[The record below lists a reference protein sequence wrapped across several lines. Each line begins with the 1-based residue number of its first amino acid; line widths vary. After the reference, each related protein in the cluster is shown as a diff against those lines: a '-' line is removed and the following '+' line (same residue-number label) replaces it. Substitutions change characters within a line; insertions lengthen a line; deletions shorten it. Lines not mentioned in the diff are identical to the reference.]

1 MLRKSRLFPS
11 QFDARSSFSLLFLGL
26 LLANSLAA
34 QLAGEAE
41 PPKAGPVEILKLDD
55 VKPGMKATAWT
66 VFKGNTAEPVPVE
79 VLGVM
84 KNSFGPGQD
93 VIIAK
98 LGGKATRTNVAAGMS
113 GSPVYYE
120 GKLIGAISLRYSVFS
135 PDAIAGITPIE
146 LMLEIDQLDKS
157 RPLGVKLWRP
167 ADSPGVESA
176 QGIVPSAVSGEE
188 LALEIWNSAGLIPP
202 PSHVTAIETPLTF
215 SGVHDDVLK
224 LFGGYFRKAG
234 VLAMQGG
241 AGGGSSTVEGKA
253 SGSLNPGEPVAAV
266 LVSGDLSISGI
277 GTVTYNDGERV
288 LAFGHALFN
297 VGPIEMPMAEADVLT
312 VLASKFSPVKLA
324 NSAAIVGALHQDR
337 HSGIMGVLGDTAA
350 MIPVSV
356 RVRRFG
362 DEDNLLG
369 EKNIRFEVFQNRKWT
384 PPLLTLVLYN
394 SVFQLNEFAAE
405 STLRLTGRI
414 ELDGEHQIP
423 LQAMRT
429 TTELPVPAPLALA
442 SWVGMKVHRLLRSS
456 GEIPTL
462 KQIDVTIDLIPG
474 RRFAAVDHAWLEKTT
489 VRPGD
494 EVRGKVF
501 LRPYRGERIE
511 TPFKIRIPSSA
522 PKGRLR
528 LLVSDAQT
536 LNRATQIAA
545 ARTRLPNLSET
556 VSLMNKEHGNH
567 QLFISLLQSNVTAR
581 LEARTLPNLPLSV
594 LNVMRQSSKQRLWLE
609 YESPLEQFPIA
620 FDSIVSGSYSI
631 DLRVE

>member
-1 MLRKSRLFPS
+1 M
-11 QFDARSSFSLLFLGL
+11 
-26 LLANSLAA
+26 
-34 QLAGEAE
+34 
-41 PPKAGPVEILKLDD
+41 EILKLGE

-98 LGGKATRTNVAAGMS
+98 LGGKAARTNVAAGMS

-157 RPLGVKLWRP
+157 RPLEVKLSRP

-188 LALEIWNSAGLIPP
+188 LALEIWNSAGAIPA

-241 AGGGSSTVEGKA
+241 AGGGSSTVGGKA

-337 HSGIMGVLGDTAA
+337 HSGIMGVLGDTAS

-405 STLRLTGRI
+405 STLRLRGRI
-414 ELDGEHQIP
+414 EIDGEHTIP

-556 VSLMNKEHGNH
+556 VSLMNKEYGNH

-609 YESPLEQFPIA
+609 YESPLERFPIA

>member
-1 MLRKSRLFPS
+1 MLSHTVLS
-11 QFDARSSFSLLFLGL
+11 HSDVRSFLSLLFLGL
-26 LLANSLAA
+26 LLANSLAG
-34 QLAGEAE
+34 QTVGQGD
-41 PPKAGPVEILKLDD
+41 PPKAGPVEILKLGE

-93 VIIAK
+93 VIMAK

-113 GSPVYYE
+113 GSPVYHE
-120 GKLIGAISLRYSVFS
+120 GKLIGAISLRFSVFS

-146 LMLEIDQLDKS
+146 LMLEIDELDKS
-157 RPLGVKLWRP
+157 RPLEAKLARP
-167 ADSPGVESA
+167 ANPTGVEST
-176 QGIVPSAVSGEE
+176 QGIQASEISGEE
-188 LALEIWNSAGLIPP
+188 LALEIWNSAGATPP
-202 PSHVTAIETPLTF
+202 SSHVTAIETPLTF
-215 SGVHDDVLK
+215 SGVHDDVLR

-234 VLAMQGG
+234 AVAMQGG
-241 AGGGSSTVEGKA
+241 AGGGSSTIRGDA
-253 SGSLNPGEPVAAV
+253 AGSLNPGEPVAAV
-266 LVSGDLSISGI
+266 LVSGDDVSISGI

-312 VLASKFSPVKLA
+312 VLASKFSPMKLA
-324 NSAAIVGALHQDR
+324 NSAEIVGALHQDR
-337 HSGIMGVLGDTAA
+337 HSGIMGVLGETAS

-356 RVRRFG
+356 RVRRFS
-362 DEDNLLG
+362 DEGSLLG
-369 EKNIRFEVFQNRKWT
+369 EKSVQCEVFQNRKWT

-394 SVFQLNEFAAE
+394 SLFRLNEFAAE
-405 STLRLTGRI
+405 STFRLTGRI
-414 ELDGEHQIP
+414 DLDGEHEIP

-429 TTELPVPAPLALA
+429 ATELPVPAPLALA
-442 SWVGMKVHRLLRSS
+442 SWVGMKAHRLLGSS
-456 GEIPTL
+456 GETPTL
-462 KQIDVTIDLIPG
+462 KQIDVTVDLIPE
-474 RRFAAVDHAWLEKTT
+474 RRLVAVEHAWLEKTI

-494 EVRGKVF
+494 EVQGKVF
-501 LRPYRGERIE
+501 LRPYRGKRIE

-528 LLVSDAQT
+528 LLVSDARI
-536 LNRATQIAA
+536 LNRSTQLAA

-556 VSLMNKEHGNH
+556 VSLMNKEHSNH
-567 QLFISLLQSNVTAR
+567 QLFISLLQRNVTAR

-594 LNVMRQSSKQRLWLE
+594 LSVMRQSSKRRLWLE

>member
-1 MLRKSRLFPS
+1 MRKPRLFPS
-11 QFDARSSFSLLFLGL
+11 QSHVRPLLSLLFLGL

-34 QLAGEAE
+34 QPAGEAE

-146 LMLEIDQLDKS
+146 LMLEIDQLDQS
-157 RPLGVKLWRP
+157 RPLEVKLSRP

-241 AGGGSSTVEGKA
+241 AGGGSSTARGKA
-253 SGSLNPGEPVAAV
+253 SGSLNPGEAVAAV

-312 VLASKFSPVKLA
+312 VLASKFSPAKLA

-337 HSGIMGVLGDTAA
+337 HSGIMGVLGETAA

-356 RVRRFG
+356 GVRRFG
-362 DEDNLLG
+362 DEDNLLS

-384 PPLLTLVLYN
+384 PPLLTLAIYN
-394 SVFQLNEFAAE
+394 SIFRLNEFAAE
-405 STLRLTGRI
+405 STFRLRGRI
-414 ELDGEHQIP
+414 EIDGEHTIP

-429 TTELPVPAPLALA
+429 TTDMPVPAPLALA
-442 SWVGMKVHRLLRSS
+442 SWVGMKAHRLLRSS
-456 GEIPTL
+456 GETPTL

-511 TPFKIRIPSSA
+511 TPFKIRIPSNA

-536 LNRATQIAA
+536 LNRATRIAA

-609 YESPLEQFPIA
+609 YESPLERFPIA

>member
-1 MLRKSRLFPS
+1 MLS
-11 QFDARSSFSLLFLGL
+11 QSDVRPLLSLLFLGL
-26 LLANSLAA
+26 LLANSLPA
-34 QLAGEAE
+34 QTGGEAD
-41 PPKAGPVEILKLDD
+41 PPKAGPVEILKLGE

-93 VIIAK
+93 VIMAK

-113 GSPVYYE
+113 GSPVYHE
-120 GKLIGAISLRYSVFS
+120 GKLIGAISLRFSVFS

-157 RPLGVKLWRP
+157 RPLEANLSRP
-167 ADSPGVESA
+167 ADSPAVESA
-176 QGIVPSAVSGEE
+176 QGIQRSVISGEA
-188 LALEIWNSAGLIPP
+188 LALEIWNSAGATPP
-202 PSHVTAIETPLTF
+202 ASHVTAIETPLAF

-224 LFGGYFRKAG
+224 LFEGYFRTAG
-234 VLAMQGG
+234 VLAMQSG
-241 AGGGSSTVEGKA
+241 AGGGSSTVRGDAE
-253 SGSLNPGEPVAAV
+253 GSLNPGEPVAAV
-266 LVSGDLSISGI
+266 LVSGDVSISGI

-297 VGPIEMPMAEADVLT
+297 VGPIEMPMAQADVLT
-312 VLASKFSPVKLA
+312 VLASKFSPMKLA
-324 NSAAIVGALHQDR
+324 NSAEIVGALRQDR
-337 HSGIMGVLGDTAA
+337 HSGIMGVLGETAS

-356 RVRRFG
+356 RVRRFS
-362 DEDNLLG
+362 DEGTLLG
-369 EKNIRFEVFQNRKWT
+369 EKSVQCEVFQNRKWT

-394 SVFQLNEFAAE
+394 SLFRLNEFAAE
-405 STLRLTGRI
+405 STFRLRGRI
-414 ELDGEHQIP
+414 DLDGEHEIP

-429 TTELPVPAPLALA
+429 ATELPVPAPLALA
-442 SWVGMKVHRLLRSS
+442 SWVAMKTHRLLGSS
-456 GEIPTL
+456 GETPTL
-462 KQIDVTIDLIPG
+462 KEIDVTIDLIPE
-474 RRFAAVDHAWLEKTT
+474 RRFATIEHAWLEKTT

-494 EVRGKVF
+494 EVQGKVF

-528 LLVSDAQT
+528 VLVSDAQT
-536 LNRATQIAA
+536 LNRSTQLAA
-545 ARTRLPNLSET
+545 ARTRLPSLLET
-556 VSLMNKEHGNH
+556 VSLMNKEHSNH

-609 YESPLEQFPIA
+609 YESPLEQFPIG